1 MRLLLL
7 TILVILVATLIGLYI
22 YKQNRRI
29 GVVSMY
35 TWAEGPKY
43 VTEALIN
50 MNYTPVVYNIHN
62 THNIAEIIKKST
74 IKRWIFT
81 GSKITVT
88 SKGSPQVPMD
98 ILSYSDKEFFL
109 ICYSMESV
117 LWQMGYKL
125 HERAMNRR
133 ENFDL
138 QIDTSRLQERP
149 ALMRNLKNPLHLQR
163 NHRWYLTL
171 DPAQPGVVA
180 TYENETMMFLY
191 KNTVMTQYHPEK
203 TDDGKR
209 LLLNWIEST

>member
-1 MRLLLL
+1 M
-7 TILVILVATLIGLYI
+7 
-22 YKQNRRI
+22 YKKNRRI

-35 TWAEGPKY
+35 TWATGPKY
-43 VTEALIN
+43 VTEALVN
-50 MNYTPVVYNIHN
+50 LNYDPVVYSIHN
-62 THNIAEIIKKST
+62 SPNIAKIIKDSS

-81 GSKITVT
+81 GSKLMVPA
-88 SKGSPQVPMD
+88 KGSAQVPME
-98 ILSYSDKEFFL
+98 IMTYSDKEFFL

-125 HERAMNRR
+125 HERALNRR

-138 QIDTSRLQERP
+138 QIDSTRLQSRP

-171 DPAQPGVVA
+171 DSALPGVVA

-203 TDDGKR
+203 TEDGKR

>member
-7 TILVILVATLIGLYI
+7 TLFVALFLIGVYI
-22 YKQNRRI
+22 HTQNRRI

-35 TWAEGPKY
+35 TWATGPKY

-62 THNIAEIIKKST
+62 SHNIAEIIKTST

-81 GSKITVT
+81 GSKLSVT
-88 SKGSPQVPMD
+88 SKDSVQVPMD
-98 ILSYSDKEFFL
+98 IMTYNDKEFFL

-117 LWQMGYKL
+117 LWQMGNKL
-125 HERAMNRR
+125 NERALNRR

-138 QIDTSRLQERP
+138 QIDTKRLESRPNLF
-149 ALMRNLKNPLHLQR
+149 RNLKNPLHLQR
-163 NHRWYLTL
+163 NHKWYLTL

-191 KNTVMTQYHPEK
+191 KNTVMTQFHPEK
-203 TDDGKR
+203 TEDGKR

>member
-1 MRLLLL
+1 MWLLLL
-7 TILVILVATLIGLYI
+7 TLCVAVFLISVYM
-22 YKQNRRI
+22 YKKNRRI

-35 TWAEGPKY
+35 TWATGPKY
-43 VTEALIN
+43 VIEALVN
-50 MNYTPVVYNIHN
+50 LNYDPVVYSIHN
-62 THNIAEIIKKST
+62 TENIAKIIKDSS

-81 GSKITVT
+81 GSKLMVPA
-88 SKGSPQVPMD
+88 KGSAQVPME
-98 ILSYSDKEFFL
+98 IMTYSDKEFFL

-125 HERAMNRR
+125 HERALNRR

-138 QIDTSRLQERP
+138 QIDSTRLQSRP

-171 DPAQPGVVA
+171 DSALPGVVA

-203 TDDGKR
+203 TEDGKR

>member
-1 MRLLLL
+1 M
-7 TILVILVATLIGLYI
+7 
-22 YKQNRRI
+22 YKKNRRI

-35 TWAEGPKY
+35 TWATGPKY
-43 VTEALIN
+43 VTEALVN
-50 MNYTPVVYNIHN
+50 LNYDPVVYSIHN
-62 THNIAEIIKKST
+62 TENIAKIIKDSS

-81 GSKITVT
+81 GSKLMVPA
-88 SKGSPQVPMD
+88 KGSAQVPME
-98 ILSYSDKEFFL
+98 IMTYSDKEFFL

-125 HERAMNRR
+125 HERALNRR

-138 QIDTSRLQERP
+138 QIDSTRLQSRP

-171 DPAQPGVVA
+171 DSALPGVVA

-203 TDDGKR
+203 TEDGKR